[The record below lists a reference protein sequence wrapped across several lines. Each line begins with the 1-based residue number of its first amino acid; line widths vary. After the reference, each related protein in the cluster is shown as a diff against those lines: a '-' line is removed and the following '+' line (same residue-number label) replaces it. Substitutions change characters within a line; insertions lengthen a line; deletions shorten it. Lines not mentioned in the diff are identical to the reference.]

1 MYISKKID
9 WKCLILNLAVPLIV
23 GALAGFLTRNSMDI
37 YKNLEQPPFA
47 PPSWLF
53 PVAWTILYILMGIA
67 AYLVF
72 QEKPQGK
79 TALALYFVQ
88 LAVNFIWPLI
98 FFNRQAYLFA
108 FAVLV
113 ILWLLVLVTTVLF
126 FRISRPAGWLMLPYL
141 LWLTFAGYLN
151 LGVWFLNG

>member
-1 MYISKKID
+1 
-9 WKCLILNLAVPLIV
+9 
-23 GALAGFLTRNSMDI
+23 
-37 YKNLEQPPFA
+37 
-47 PPSWLF
+47 
-53 PVAWTILYILMGIA
+53 MGIA

-72 QEKPQGK
+72 QEKPQSK
-79 TALALYFVQ
+79 TALVLYFVQ

-98 FFNRQAYLFA
+98 FFNMQAYLFA

-126 FRISRPAGWLMLPYL
+126 FKISRSAGWLMLPYL